1 MDVTIALREKSQCR
15 LSQIR
20 NNEFTNECKAAFLKG
35 RGRLCLCQTELIC
48 MSLDK
53 NDLHHYQLPMTYRA
67 MEKLKGNESCRATL
81 ESESESDDWEGC
93 AVDNA

>member
-1 MDVTIALREKSQCR
+1 MDVTITLREKSQCR
-15 LSQIR
+15 LLQIR
-20 NNEFTNECKAAFLKG
+20 NNEFTNDCETAFFKG

-53 NDLHHYQLPMTYRA
+53 NDLHRYQLPMTYRA
-67 MEKLKGNESCRATL
+67 KEKLKGNESCRATL
-81 ESESESDDWEGC
+81 ESESDDGEGC